1 MKPRR
6 SSQSKT
12 YTKESTKIPKIHD
25 TIYKET
31 TNGSYQIDRQ
41 ITFIFRSQLVVKYLS
56 KTILISTTLIL
67 EVVVTKL
74 DGRMVDSNTIRF
86 QALGNIWKHNKKT
99 LSPFS
104 NCVNTFLLT
113 VSRDWQE
120 CLPN

>member
-41 ITFIFRSQLVVKYLS
+41 ITFIFRSQLEVKYLS

-86 QALGNIWKHNKKT
+86 QALGNIWKHNKKHFHPS
-99 LSPFS
+99 LI
-104 NCVNTFLLT
+104 V
-113 VSRDWQE
+113 
-120 CLPN
+120 